1 VPRKRSDPASTDKR
15 LRPPLDNKRPG
26 APSGKP
32 AIPSRTVNRD
42 RVVALRENKRREMEH
57 AKDMAKRLGVEPAPK
72 RDPDE
77 EGLER
82 LHVRI
87 AHSGICSRRAA
98 EKLILEGRV
107 EVNGQIV
114 VELGYKVAP
123 EDNVRVDGVGLRTT
137 KVYTVVINKPL
148 GVVTTLSDPQ
158 GRPTIVRFLPDYG
171 VQLKPVGRLDMD
183 TEGLLVCTNDGDLAH
198 RLAHPKYG
206 VEKEYQAVVLGIPT
220 DEELETLRTGVY
232 IEGKKT
238 FPAKVEVIHAEPKS
252 NTTGLRI
259 IIHEGRKRQ
268 VRLMCEAV
276 GHPVK
281 SLKRVRYGPLRI
293 KGMRSG
299 EARLMGKK
307 EVDELRVLVGLPVE
321 D

>member
-1 VPRKRSDPASTDKR
+1 
-15 LRPPLDNKRPG
+15 
-26 APSGKP
+26 
-32 AIPSRTVNRD
+32 
-42 RVVALRENKRREMEH
+42 MEH